1 MKCNHFLS
9 WAFVLMAFGPLLAH
23 PIIDSA
29 EMPYSGPA
37 SVEEQGISALDDLS
51 LSEQTFPSQDG
62 AGLRYSSLISGNIN
76 RDGVRTGFLPRGMKK
91 DVFLEKQSL
100 LNPFSHILGVRKEFR
115 KRSGNSE
122 CFWKYCV

>member
-51 LSEQTFPSQDG
+51 LSEQTFPSQDS

-76 RDGVRTGFLPRGMKK
+76 RDGFFGEAESSKPLQPHSRRPERIQ
-91 DVFLEKQSL
+91 EA
-100 LNPFSHILGVRKEFR
+100 
-115 KRSGNSE
+115 
-122 CFWKYCV
+122 FWEL